1 MCDLSVKTSA
11 QNRVHLRW
19 FHWRNLSKGTTYKGV
34 DRVKGKWWMLRFPAT
49 KNSRNSLLFLEL
61 KEKGKKIVIRAQWGQ
76 EMRKRSHPSRG
87 RTQLLPWRLYQ
98 WKAGWKKSP
107 GMVSSLPS
115 AAGASHPSLIARG
128 QGRQVLCSIQASF
141 PHSGQSR
148 RAERIDLEED
158 N

>member
-19 FHWRNLSKGTTYKGV
+19 FHWRNLNKGTTYKGV

-115 AAGASHPSLIARG
+115 AAGASHPSLIARARKTGVVVHLG
-128 QGRQVLCSIQASF
+128 QLS
-141 PHSGQSR
+141 PL
-148 RAERIDLEED
+148 RAEQESRE
-158 N
+158 NRFGGG